1 MCGIFGY
8 VAKRDKPVD
17 MRALAR
23 VATVTM
29 RRGPH
34 AWGMAWV
41 DRAGKLNHF
50 KSTGPIVDSLGML
63 RLAEGSQLFIGHCR
77 FATHGDPADNA
88 NNHPHAAGNEAF
100 VVHNGVIHHYDHL
113 ARKHRLR
120 LETECDSEVVAK
132 MLAKFRGKPLA
143 RMVRACS
150 EAMGVSPFAAM
161 ALWRD
166 RLIATT
172 TNGQPLHIGE
182 TRDAYWLASLPKG
195 LPGDVREFPTGTVL
209 EFTDKR
215 AA

>member
-23 VATVTM
+23 VAEITM

-34 AWGMAWV
+34 AWGLAWV
-41 DRAGKLNHF
+41 DRTGDLRNF
-50 KSTGPIVDSLGML
+50 KQAGPIVDSLGLLGM
-63 RLAEGSQLFIGHCR
+63 AEGSQLLIGHCR
-77 FATHGDPADNA
+77 FATHGDPADND
-88 NNHPHAAGNEAF
+88 NNHPHAAGDDAF
-100 VVHNGVIHHYDHL
+100 LVHNGVIHHYEHL

-120 LETECDSEVVAK
+120 LDTACDSEVVAK
-132 MLAKFRGKPLA
+132 MLAKFRGKPLG
-143 RMVRACS
+143 RMVKACS
-150 EAMGVSPFAAM
+150 EAMGVAPFAAM

-166 RLIATT
+166 RLLATA

-182 TRDAYWLASLPKG
+182 TKNAFWLASLPHG
-195 LPGDVREFPTGTVL
+195 LPGVVRQFPAGKVL
-209 EFTDKR
+209 EFTDK